1 MLSYFKLLI
10 MGSYEQFANENC
22 KNKRDQY
29 EMTG

>member
-1 MLSYFKLLI
+1 